1 MSYSIQSAISSN
13 LVNVFFP
20 QAQVLRQIQKK
31 LMSQSLRR
39 PVLQKE
45 LRYRA
50 YVKAFSSLSARL
62 PSNPLIIIEKQRG
75 VPFASTKE
83 IPWCGV
89 SPGKE
94 SCR

>member
-20 QAQVLRQIQKK
+20 QAPVLRQIQKK

-39 PVLQKE
+39 PILQKE

-62 PSNPLIIIEKQRG
+62 PSNPLIIIEKQRD

>member
-20 QAQVLRQIQKK
+20 QAPVLRQIQKK

-39 PVLQKE
+39 PVLRKE

-62 PSNPLIIIEKQRG
+62 PSNPLCIIER
-75 VPFASTKE
+75 
-83 IPWCGV
+83 
-89 SPGKE
+89 
-94 SCR
+94 